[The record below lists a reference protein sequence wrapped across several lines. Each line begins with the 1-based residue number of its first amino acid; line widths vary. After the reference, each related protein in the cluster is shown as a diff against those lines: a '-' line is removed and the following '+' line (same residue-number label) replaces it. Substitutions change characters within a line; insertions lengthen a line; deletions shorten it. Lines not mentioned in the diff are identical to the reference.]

1 MDKGAEVAGLEQWK
15 KHHFR
20 LKVEVGPVDA
30 GQMEEMTVK
39 SAMRESEH
47 QHFLA
52 RTSKLQ
58 FAHLGNGDKDWIS
71 SLRLE

>member
-1 MDKGAEVAGLEQWK
+1 MDKGAEVAGLEPWK

-20 LKVEVGPVDA
+20 LKVEVGPD

-39 SAMRESEH
+39 SAMRKSEH

-52 RTSKLQ
+52 
-58 FAHLGNGDKDWIS
+58 
-71 SLRLE
+71 

>member
-1 MDKGAEVAGLEQWK
+1 MGKGAEVAGLEQWK

-20 LKVEVGPVDA
+20 LKVEAGPVDA

-52 RTSKLQ
+52 
-58 FAHLGNGDKDWIS
+58 
-71 SLRLE
+71 

>member
-52 RTSKLQ
+52 
-58 FAHLGNGDKDWIS
+58 
-71 SLRLE
+71 